1 MKKRFDAAKVRF
13 LSVDL
18 LCLICALIGAAVIAF
33 NKDVYLGV
41 VVSISG
47 AAFVLLYIAFG
58 ILQKVKWQKL
68 VTKALSDKDT
78 FATYLDTMSI
88 PLALTTPQ
96 GNIKWAN
103 LAFRSIAGYG
113 ALRNINRMI
122 PGINVPDT
130 DKKILID
137 GKPYRKELFP
147 VKHKN
152 KEMLLYRLVDIENTV
167 EAKKVYQSYL
177 PVICYIQIDNYDEL
191 AADVQQTELSAMVAA
206 VEKRISEMAKSLSS
220 MFLKTDRGKY
230 ICVFERRFLS
240 TLRGSKFRILEDV
253 KQLKSGLSP
262 TLSIAVG
269 VGETPEQS
277 ADFAGRALEL
287 ALGRGGGQAVIK
299 QGDKFIFFG
308 GGAKS
313 AYRRSTVKS
322 RMVSHALR
330 NLMEQCSDVFIMGHR
345 SPDLDCMGASLGIA
359 ACARNAGKDV
369 YLVVDDP
376 NPSISPLLER
386 LSGVESYRNCILSG
400 QEAGLA
406 ISRSSMLVL
415 VDTLIPSLTVNPGL
429 IGLAE
434 TLVVIDHHLKG
445 AASIEEAALY
455 YHEPYASSVS
465 ELVTELIQYF
475 SEDIKPLSVELD
487 ALLCGITIDT
497 KGFSFNTGSRTFE
510 AASYLKENGADSTA
524 VRQLIQDDL
533 ETYKKKTEIVNSAD
547 ILENGIA
554 VAYCPTDENAPLIA
568 AQAADALLTIRG
580 VRASFVLSDLK
591 GDVLISGRSLGEVNV
606 QLILESLGGGGH
618 ATMAA
623 VKLNDVSFETALHR
637 LKEAVNNYIREGK

>member
-1 MKKRFDAAKVRF
+1 MAKVRF
-13 LSVDL
+13 LTADL
-18 LCLICALIGAAVIAF
+18 LCLICALLAAAVIAF
-33 NKDVYLGV
+33 YRSVYFGV
-41 VVSISG
+41 VVSIFC
-47 AAFVLLYIAFG
+47 AAFVSLYIVFG

-68 VTKALSDKDT
+68 VTYALSDKET
-78 FATYLDTMSI
+78 FATYLDTMSM
-88 PLALTTPQ
+88 PLALTTTQ
-96 GNIKWAN
+96 GNVKWAN
-103 LAFRSIAGYG
+103 LAFRNIAGYG
-113 ALRNINRMI
+113 ALRSISRMI
-122 PGINVPDT
+122 PGIDVPDT
-130 DKKILID
+130 DKKILI
-137 GKPYRKELFP
+137 GGRPYKKELFP
-147 VKHKN
+147 VKHRN
-152 KEMLLYRLVDIENTV
+152 KEMLLYRLIDVENAV
-167 EAKKVYQSYL
+167 EAKKIYQSYL
-177 PVICYIQIDNYDEL
+177 PVICYIQIDNYEEL

-220 MFLKTDRGKY
+220 VFMRTDRGKY

-240 TLRGSKFRILEDV
+240 PLRGSKFRILDDV
-253 KQLKSGLSP
+253 KQLKSGISP

-269 VGETPEQS
+269 AGETPEQS

-287 ALGRGGGQAVIK
+287 ALGRGGDQAVIK

-308 GGAKS
+308 GVTKS

-330 NLMEQCSDVFIMGHR
+330 NLIEQCSDVFIMGHN
-345 SPDLDCMGASLGIA
+345 SPDLDCLGASLGIA

-369 YLVVDDP
+369 YLVIDEP
-376 NPSISPLLER
+376 NPSIIPLLER
-386 LSGVESYRNCILSG
+386 LSGVESYKNCILSG

-406 ISRSSMLVL
+406 ISRSSLLVL
-415 VDTLIPSLTVNPGL
+415 VDTIIPSLTVSPGL
-429 IGLAE
+429 IELAE

-475 SEDIKPLSVELD
+475 SDDIKPLSVELD

-497 KGFSFNTGSRTFE
+497 KGFSFNTGARTFE
-510 AASYLKENGADSTA
+510 AASYLKESGADSAA
-524 VRQLIQDDL
+524 VRQLTQDDL
-533 ETYKKKTEIVNSAD
+533 ETYKRKTEIVKSAE

-554 VAYCPTDENAPLIA
+554 VACCPTGQNAPLIA

-580 VRASFVLSDLK
+580 VGSSFVLSDHG

-623 VKLNDVSFETALHR
+623 VKLNDVSIETAR
-637 LKEAVNNYIREGK
+637 LRLREAVNNYLREGK